1 MIRVSNLTKRYG
13 TNIAVDSIS
22 FGIRKGEIVG
32 FLGPNGAGKT
42 TTMRILTSF
51 LAPDEGTA
59 VVAGFDVLKE
69 PLEVRKR
76 IGYLPEN
83 APLYLD
89 MGVFDYLN
97 FIAEIRDIPRGE
109 RGMRIKNIADI
120 CGLDKNVQKRYI
132 YELSKGYRQR
142 VCLAQALIHDPDILI
157 LDEPTIGLDPNQIIE
172 IRQLIK
178 EIGIE
183 KTVILSS
190 HILSEVSATCG
201 RVLIINQGKIIA
213 SGTPE
218 ELSNKTRG
226 KEKVYI
232 NLKGEKEAIETKLHS
247 MSGITSFRITEEDGG
262 ELLRYEIESDGDA
275 NLNEALFHMAVDNRW
290 VITELRKERAS
301 LEDVFLQLTTGE
313 R

>member
-13 TNIAVDSIS
+13 NNAAVDGIS

-59 VVAGFDVLKE
+59 VIAGFDVIKE
-69 PLEVRKR
+69 PLELRKR

-89 MGVFDYLN
+89 MGVLDYLN
-97 FIAEIRDIPRGE
+97 FIAEIRDIPAGE
-109 RGMRIKNIADI
+109 RGMRIKKIADL
-120 CGLDKNVQKRYI
+120 CALNKVLKKNA

-142 VCLAQALIHDPDILI
+142 LCLAQALIHNPDILI
-157 LDEPTIGLDPNQIIE
+157 LDEPTAGLDPNQIIE
-172 IRQLIK
+172 IRELIK
-178 EIGIE
+178 EIGRE

-201 RVLIINQGKIIA
+201 RVLIINEGKIVA

-218 ELSNKTRG
+218 ELSNRATG
-226 KEKVYI
+226 KEKIYI
-232 NLKGEKEAIETKLHS
+232 NLKGQREAIETRLRS
-247 MSGITSFRITEEDGG
+247 MSEIASFRVIEENGG
-262 ELLRYEIESDGDA
+262 ELLKYEIESNGDT
-275 NLNEALFHMAVDNRW
+275 NLNEALFHMTVDNRW
-290 VITELRKERAS
+290 VLTELRKEKAS
-301 LEDVFLQLTTGE
+301 LEDVFLQLTIGE
-313 R
+313 K

>member
-13 TNIAVDSIS
+13 NNVAVDGIS

-51 LAPDEGTA
+51 LAPDEGTV
-59 VVAGFDVLKE
+59 VVAGFDVFKE
-69 PLEVRKR
+69 PLEIRKR

-89 MGVFDYLN
+89 MGVLDYLN
-97 FIAEIRDIPRGE
+97 FIAEIRDIPAGE
-109 RGMRIKNIADI
+109 RWMRIKKIADL
-120 CGLDKNVQKRYI
+120 CGLNNVLKRDI

-142 VCLAQALIHDPDILI
+142 LCLAQALIHNPDILI
-157 LDEPTIGLDPNQIIE
+157 LDEPTAGLDPNQIIE
-172 IRQLIK
+172 IRELIK
-178 EIGIE
+178 EIGKE

-201 RVLIINQGKIIA
+201 RVLIINEGKIVA

-218 ELSNKTRG
+218 ELSNTATR
-226 KEKVYI
+226 KEKIYI
-232 NLKGEKEAIETKLHS
+232 NLKGQKESIETKLQS
-247 MSGITSFRITEEDGG
+247 MSGIASFRIIEENGG
-262 ELLRYEIESDGDA
+262 ELLKYVIESDGDT
-275 NLNEALFHMAVDNRW
+275 NLSEALFHMAVDNKW
-290 VITELRKERAS
+290 VLTELRKERAS
-301 LEDVFLQLTTGE
+301 LEDAFLQLTIGE

>member
-13 TNIAVDSIS
+13 NNAAVDGIS

-42 TTMRILTSF
+42 TTMRVLTSF

-59 VVAGFDVLKE
+59 VIAGFDVIKE
-69 PLEVRKR
+69 PLELRKR

-89 MGVFDYLN
+89 MGVLDYLN
-97 FIAEIRDIPRGE
+97 FIAEIRDIPAGE
-109 RGMRIKNIADI
+109 RGMRIKKIAYL
-120 CGLDKNVQKRYI
+120 CGLDKVLKKDV

-142 VCLAQALIHDPDILI
+142 LCLAQALIHNPDILI
-157 LDEPTIGLDPNQIIE
+157 LDEPTAGLDPNQIIE
-172 IRQLIK
+172 IRELIK
-178 EIGIE
+178 EIGRE

-201 RVLIINQGKIIA
+201 RVLIINEGKIVA

-218 ELSNKTRG
+218 ELSNRATG
-226 KEKVYI
+226 KDKIYI
-232 NLKGEKEAIETKLHS
+232 NLKGQREAIETRLQS
-247 MSGITSFRITEEDGG
+247 MSEIASFRIIEENGG
-262 ELLRYEIESDGDA
+262 KLLKYEIESNGDT

-290 VITELRKERAS
+290 VITELRKEKAS

-313 R
+313 K